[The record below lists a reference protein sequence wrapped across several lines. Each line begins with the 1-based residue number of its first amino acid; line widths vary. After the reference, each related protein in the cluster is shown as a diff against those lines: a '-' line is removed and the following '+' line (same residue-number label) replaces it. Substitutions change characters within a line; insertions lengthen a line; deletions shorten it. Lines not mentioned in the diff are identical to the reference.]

1 MSADQ
6 EHRDFT
12 RVHVSAE
19 ATVSAEGKTVS
30 GKMDDISMK
39 GGFLHCG
46 ETLPEG
52 GSCDIALT
60 LRGGAEDISI
70 SARGHVVRSSAEG
83 MALEFGSIDPESYEH
98 LRNLV
103 RYNAG
108 DESRADRI
116 DDELHDSLGLK
127 RHEP

>member
-12 RVHVSAE
+12 RVRATAE
-19 ATVSAEGKTVS
+19 AAVSAEGKTVS
-30 GKMDDISMK
+30 GNMDDISMK
-39 GGFLHCG
+39 GGFLHCA
-46 ETLPEG
+46 EALPEG
-52 GSCDIALT
+52 APCDIALT

-70 SARGHVVRSSAEG
+70 GVRGHVVRSSAEG
-83 MALEFGSIDPESYEH
+83 MAIEFASIDPESYEH
-98 LRNLV
+98 LRNFV

-116 DDELHDSLGLK
+116 DDELDDSLGLK
-127 RHEP
+127 RQER